1 MSPAFFKHALG
12 RPAAG
17 FTTAHLAAGGQLQA
31 ESNQPSC
38 QERKS
43 CQAQHAGIG
52 REKRRAGREATRLPR
67 RAGSFRS
74 APGMASSRRT
84 TASTEYPE
92 AGGPDGRGESFTSAR
107 SFGQASMHSTG
118 SGALS
123 NQARPAGLPRRV
135 RVRHVELAAWRRAA
149 RRRLLRGH
157 HRASGRCVTVK
168 SILHVAPGRL
178 ELEYADQEQ

>member
-17 FTTAHLAAGGQLQA
+17 FTTAQLAAGGHLQA
-31 ESNQPSC
+31 ESSQPSC

-123 NQARPAGLPRRV
+123 NQARPAGLPR
-135 RVRHVELAAWRRAA
+135 LGSGMWSWRLGA
-149 RRRLLRGH
+149 GPP
-157 HRASGRCVTVK
+157 
-168 SILHVAPGRL
+168 VAGCYEVNTEPQGAVSLSSRFCM
-178 ELEYADQEQ
+178 